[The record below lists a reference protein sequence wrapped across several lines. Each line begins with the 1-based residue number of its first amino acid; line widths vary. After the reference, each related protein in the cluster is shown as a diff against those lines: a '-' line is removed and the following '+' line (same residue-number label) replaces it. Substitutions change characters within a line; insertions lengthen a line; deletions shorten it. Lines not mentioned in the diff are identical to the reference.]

1 MIGMNRARR
10 RGEELDGEK
19 KRGEETGDE
28 ILQTYL
34 LTKYLSF

>member
-1 MIGMNRARR
+1 MIGMNRERR
-10 RGEELDGEK
+10 RGEELDEEK

-28 ILQTYL
+28 ILQRYL